1 MNNKIANW
9 DSLSEKDKA
18 KAQELLKGEPGLNP
32 AVVHPAAKF
41 FQENGWV
48 KIDKYIDNNM
58 ANLLYHHVQ
67 LEVKRLSWFEEN
79 SIEVA
84 DDIHGT
90 FSDTQAP
97 GDFSK
102 YGDPIFD
109 ALLSLGTEK
118 MCELTGKD
126 LIPTYSYHRLY
137 TQGTE
142 LKRHK
147 DRPSC
152 EISTTL
158 CLGYDNSNVDANKY
172 PDWDWPMYVGPKDG
186 EEGTDGLPIHMKPGD
201 MLIYRGDVV
210 EHWREPLW
218 GLNHAQVFLHYNE
231 KDGQYH
237 IPFDGRPMLG
247 LPGSFRSVEAKN
259 KNDDNEP
266 VLESLK
272 KDVEIQWDEA
282 DIVGREKDEKKERLD
297 NPKKIIY

>member
-1 MNNKIANW
+1 MNKQIANW
-9 DSLSEKDKA
+9 DNLSDKDKER
-18 KAQELLKGEPGLNP
+18 AQKLMGESGLNP
-32 AVVHPAAKF
+32 AVVHPAAKYF
-41 FQENGWV
+41 KEHGWV
-48 KIDKYIDNNM
+48 KIENYIDKNM

-67 LEVKRLSWFEEN
+67 LETKRLAWFEEQN
-79 SIEVA
+79 LEV
-84 DDIHGT
+84 DDSIHGT
-90 FSDTQAP
+90 FTDSQAP

-109 ALLSLGTEK
+109 SLLSIGTEK
-118 MCELTGKD
+118 MCELTNTD

-137 TQGTE
+137 TKGTE

-158 CLGYDNSNVDANKY
+158 CLGYDNSNVDPKVY
-172 PDWDWPMYVGPKDG
+172 PDWDWPMYIGPKDG
-186 EEGTDGLPIHMKPGD
+186 AEGTNGHPVHMKPGD
-201 MLIYRGDVV
+201 MIIYRGDVV

-218 GLNHAQVFLHYNE
+218 GNNHAQVFLHYNE

-247 LPGSFRSVEAKN
+247 MPATFRDESAKLDIEDFNVPTIKENSKVEIDWEDETEK
-259 KNDDNEP
+259 
-266 VLESLK
+266 ESL
-272 KDVEIQWDEA
+272 E
-282 DIVGREKDEKKERLD
+282 